1 MSDFDASSFLETV
14 FTEPS
19 ITERLLCPP
28 GEFPAIVDKVEARA
42 WTGKQDS
49 SKSGVVMD
57 IHWSI
62 EDESVKQACK
72 RDKVT
77 VRQSV
82 MFSTN
87 ANGIGID
94 MEKAK
99 ADVGFGRLRDALG
112 LNEGQF
118 SPSMLNG
125 RMAKVRVGHRSGTD
139 KNGLPI
145 VNEDVT
151 AVTKY

>member
-1 MSDFDASSFLETV
+1 MSDFDPSSFLETV

-42 WTGKQDS
+42 WTGKADS

-62 EDESVKQACK
+62 EDQSVKEACK

-77 VRQSV
+77 VRQSI
-82 MFSTN
+82 MFNTN
-87 ANGIGID
+87 ENGIGID

-99 ADVGFGRLRDALG
+99 SDVAFGRLRDALG
-112 LNEGQF
+112 LNAGTF

-125 RMAKVRVGHRSGTD
+125 RMAKVRVTHSTGTD
-139 KNGLPI
+139 KNGLPV
-145 VNEDVT
+145 VNENIT